1 MLGIG
6 RLKKAATYQDLVQV
20 PGHLIAEILD
30 GELYATPRP
39 ALRHAHAASVLGV
52 EIGGPFHRGRGG
64 PGGWWILDEP
74 ELHLHAD
81 VVVPDL
87 AGWRRDRLAALPDA
101 PALTLA
107 PDWVCEVVSPSTEG
121 IDRGR
126 KLAIYAREGVSH
138 AWLIN
143 PTSQTLEVL
152 ALAEGRWVL
161 LAAHTGAV
169 MVRAEPFEAVDLD
182 LSALWAPGPGEP
194 AQPV

>member
-1 MLGIG
+1 M
-6 RLKKAATYQDLVQV
+6 
-20 PGHLIAEILD
+20 PS
-30 GELYATPRP
+30 P
-39 ALRHAHAASVLGV
+39 
-52 EIGGPFHRGRGG
+52 IGGT
-64 PGGWWILDEP
+64 L
-74 ELHLHAD
+74 
-81 VVVPDL
+81 PDL
-87 AGWRRDRLAALPDA
+87 AGWRRGRLAALPDA

-138 AWLIN
+138 AWLVN
-143 PTSQTLEVL
+143 PASQTLEVL

-182 LSALWAPGPGEP
+182 LSALWAPDEP